1 MAASSRERQRKHRE
15 LQRQAG
21 ARIVDY
27 ILPLETH
34 EKIKNLALAG
44 NKSKKAAIIELVDRA
59 MLNGVST
66 ENGKNSTLRNF
77 VEYLG
82 VSTEFGP
89 YRAVSTFVC
98 F

>member
-44 NKSKKAAIIELVDRA
+44 NKSKRGQHRIRTI
-59 MLNGVST
+59 
-66 ENGKNSTLRNF
+66 
-77 VEYLG
+77 
-82 VSTEFGP
+82 
-89 YRAVSTFVC
+89 
-98 F
+98 

>member
-1 MAASSRERQRKHRE
+1 MATSSRERQRKHRE

-59 MLNGVST
+59 MLNAPPPQIIPKKKKQKL
-66 ENGKNSTLRNF
+66 E
-77 VEYLG
+77 
-82 VSTEFGP
+82 
-89 YRAVSTFVC
+89 C
-98 F
+98 FEQ

>member
-59 MLNGVST
+59 MLNAPPPQIIPQ
-66 ENGKNSTLRNF
+66 ENKQKL
-77 VEYLG
+77 
-82 VSTEFGP
+82 
-89 YRAVSTFVC
+89 VC
-98 F
+98 FEQ